1 MSRQYPGSMDLKP
14 ADPRITMKLLEGR
27 KDLLGPLAEARR
39 AFYDS
44 QRCIRCGG
52 TAFTRIA
59 DSKTMFAPDDPLP
72 RYLLKCRDCE
82 CLFDPH
88 SGILLTMGNLGK
100 AFVPVVPLLDS
111 PED

>member
-1 MSRQYPGSMDLKP
+1 MSWQYPRSMDLKP

-27 KDLLGPLAEARR
+27 TDLLGPLAEARR
-39 AFYDS
+39 KFYED

-52 TAFTRIA
+52 SAFSRIA
-59 DSKTMFAPDDPLP
+59 DSRTMFTQDDPLP

-88 SGILLTMGNLGK
+88 SRILLTMGNLGK
-100 AFVPVVPLLDS
+100 AFVPTVPILDG
-111 PED
+111 PDD

>member
-1 MSRQYPGSMDLKP
+1 MNLRP

-39 AFYDS
+39 KFYDD
-44 QRCIRCGG
+44 QHCIRCGG
-52 TAFTRIA
+52 TAFTRIT
-59 DSKTMFAPDDPLP
+59 DSKTMFVPNDPLP

-88 SGILLTMGNLGK
+88 SGLLLTMGNLGK
-100 AFVPVVPLLDS
+100 AFVPTIPILEGTD
-111 PED
+111 D